1 MSENQLDSLNLNLIP
16 TDINN
21 KKELLTNDE
30 LRNKLVIFYYKLK
43 KNYDNYQ
50 NNLSICP
57 IKINWNISDSSAKAN
72 YSINILHFNK
82 NDFINAN
89 LSKNLYYYINSMILR
104 DEGFV
109 SYIVE
114 ALRIDCLLKKQ
125 AYLYFREK
133 KFRNIKEISNYN
145 QYYFLQ

>member
-1 MSENQLDSLNLNLIP
+1 MSENQLNSLNLNLIP
-16 TDINN
+16 TDITN

-30 LRNKLVIFYYKLK
+30 LRNKLVLFYYKLK

-57 IKINWNISDSSAKAN
+57 IKINWNISDSSAKAI
-72 YSINILHFNK
+72 YSNVLYYNK

-89 LSKNLYYYINSMILR
+89 LSKNLYYYINSMILLN
-104 DEGFV
+104 EGFV

-133 KFRNIKEISNYN
+133 KFKNIKEISNYN

>member
-1 MSENQLDSLNLNLIP
+1 MSENQLNSLNLNLIP
-16 TDINN
+16 TDITN

-57 IKINWNISDSSAKAN
+57 IKINWNISDSSARAM
-72 YSINILHFNK
+72 YSNVLYFNK

-89 LSKNLYYYINSMILR
+89 LSKNLYYYINSMILLN
-104 DEGFV
+104 EGFV

-114 ALRIDCLLKKQ
+114 SLRIDCLLKKQ

-133 KFRNIKEISNYN
+133 KFKNIKEISNYN

>member
-1 MSENQLDSLNLNLIP
+1 MSDNQLNSLNLNLIP

-21 KKELLTNDE
+21 KKDLLTNDE

-43 KNYDNYQ
+43 KNYDNFQ

-57 IKINWNISDSSAKAN
+57 IKINWNISDSSAKTI
-72 YSINILHFNK
+72 YSNVLYYNK
-82 NDFINAN
+82 NNFINAN
-89 LSKNLYYYINSMILR
+89 LSKNLYYYINSMRLLN
-104 DEGFV
+104 EGFV
-109 SYIVE
+109 SYMVE

-133 KFRNIKEISNYN
+133 KFKNIKEISNYN
-145 QYYFLQ
+145 DYYFLQ

>member
-57 IKINWNISDSSAKAN
+57 IKINWNISDLSAKAK
-72 YSINILHFNK
+72 YPTNILHFNK

-89 LSKNLYYYINSMILR
+89 LSKNLYYYINSMILLN
-104 DEGFV
+104 EGFV

-133 KFRNIKEISNYN
+133 KFKNIKEISNYN

>member
-1 MSENQLDSLNLNLIP
+1 MSENQLNSLNLNLIP
-16 TDINN
+16 TDITN

-57 IKINWNISDSSAKAN
+57 IKINWNISDSSARAM
-72 YSINILHFNK
+72 YSNVLYFNK

-89 LSKNLYYYINSMILR
+89 LSKNLYYYINSMILLN
-104 DEGFV
+104 EGFV

-133 KFRNIKEISNYN
+133 KFKNIKEISNYN